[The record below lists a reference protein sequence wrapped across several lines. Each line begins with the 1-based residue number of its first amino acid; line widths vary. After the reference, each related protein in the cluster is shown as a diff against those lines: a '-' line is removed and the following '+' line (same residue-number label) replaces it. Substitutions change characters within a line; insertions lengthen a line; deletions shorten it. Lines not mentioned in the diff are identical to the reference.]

1 MRGASLTTMMLG
13 YGGML
18 LTVLGVVA
26 TVYLSAVSRESIL
39 RKRWLEYV
47 AALDREVRFQLWRVD
62 GERIAIGQLVA
73 IFIAVV
79 LAILTGDGLF
89 VLFIAPIAVV
99 PLMFMRARRV
109 ERVNKLEASLDTW
122 LLLLANALKA
132 SPSLGEGFQS
142 SAKLI
147 RAPFSEE
154 LDLVLKEMKLGTPL
168 DQAVLNMSS
177 RVGSRVVSSSLA
189 TILVGRQTG
198 GDLPAILEQSAAT
211 LREMARLEGV
221 VRTKTAEGK
230 MQVVVLA
237 AIPFVLLGMIHSLDP
252 HWLTPLFEDPVGRLL
267 LVGAFIVWLIALLL
281 ARRILV
287 VDI

>member
-1 MRGASLTTMMLG
+1 MRAASATTMLLG
-13 YGGML
+13 YGGMI
-18 LTVLGVVA
+18 LTVLGVVM

-39 RKRWLEYV
+39 RKRWTDYV
-47 AALDREVRFQLWRVD
+47 ASVDREVRFQIWRTPA
-62 GERIAIGQLVA
+62 ERIAIGQLLGAFVAVVVA
-73 IFIAVV
+73 ILSGDIAYVALV
-79 LAILTGDGLF
+79 I
-89 VLFIAPIAVV
+89 PIAFF
-99 PLMFMRARRV
+99 PLMFLRARRV
-109 ERVNKLEASLDTW
+109 ERINKLEASLDTW

-132 SPSLGEGFQS
+132 SPSLGEGIQS

-168 DQAVLNMSS
+168 DQAILNMSS

-198 GDLPAILEQSAAT
+198 GDLPAILEQSAST

-230 MQVVVLA
+230 MQAMVLA
-237 AIPFVLLGMIHSLDP
+237 AIPFVLLGMLHALDP
-252 HWLTPLFEDPVGRLL
+252 NWLTPLFQEGTGRLV
-267 LVGAFIVWLIALLL
+267 LVVAFMLWLAAILL